1 MLCLFVSSYACWCSA
16 GLNWE
21 LSVFLPQGE
30 RETRENRLAS
40 SRRSLQRQSVELG
53 ETDGEYGAILDWDL
67 IVFWNC
73 VGEEAGRAQRDGQLE
88 GECCAFLFL
97 VMCVGKV

>member
-1 MLCLFVSSYACWCSA
+1 MGIVRFFAAGRTRNSRKPIGQQSA
-16 GLNWE
+16 E
-21 LSVFLPQGE
+21 LTE
-30 RETRENRLAS
+30 K
-40 SRRSLQRQSVELG
+40 QSVELA

>member
-1 MLCLFVSSYACWCSA
+1 VEGECCACLFLVMRVGVVQ

-21 LSVFLPQGE
+21 LSVFFAAG
-30 RETRENRLAS
+30 RTRN
-40 SRRSLQRQSVELG
+40 SRKPIGQQSVELTETQSVELA

-73 VGEEAGRAQRDGQLE
+73 VGKEAAARRPSGR
-88 GECCAFLFL
+88 
-97 VMCVGKV
+97 

>member
-16 GLNWE
+16 GFKLGI
-21 LSVFLPQGE
+21 VRFFC
-30 RETRENRLAS
+30 RRENEKL
-40 SRRSLQRQSVELG
+40 EK
-53 ETDGEYGAILDWDL
+53 TDWPAVGGAYRDTVGGSDGGYGAILDWDL

-73 VGEEAGRAQRDGQLE
+73 VGEEAGRAQRDGRVE
-88 GECCAFLFL
+88 GECCACLFL